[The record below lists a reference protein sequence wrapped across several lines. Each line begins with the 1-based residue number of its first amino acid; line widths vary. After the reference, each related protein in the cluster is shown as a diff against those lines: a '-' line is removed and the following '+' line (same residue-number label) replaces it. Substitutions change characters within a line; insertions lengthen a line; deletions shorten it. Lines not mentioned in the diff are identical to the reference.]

1 MSCRRLPA
9 LVSAWLIALAVLWAP
24 SAQAG
29 PRADVQRRLT
39 AAMESY
45 DLLEYEAARKLLLAA
60 LELAKEGGLADD
72 PLTARVHLALGIV
85 SFAGLQDK
93 PAAKRSFV
101 EALTIDPKVVL
112 DPAYKTPEMSA
123 MLEGLREKVARS
135 APPPRDPPRDPP
147 REGAEVDC
155 LTLSGLRHRAIE
167 SAPRGSPLRLSAAL
181 GGDIEAQRVSVFYRA
196 VRATE
201 FQEVRLTRDR
211 DCVYAGAIPAAA
223 MSGELLYYYI
233 AALGKSGLVVAS
245 SGAAGAPHLLEL
257 TGAQVAAEPRRPAP
271 DERARP
277 PRGAPDGQN
286 DGQSDGHGEGKPDGQ
301 SQGKTEGK
309 TDRRADLSAGA
320 GELRPPP
327 RGEGSLDATVSP
339 SRPRQRSPRFSVA
352 LGAASGLG
360 YVTGETEQ
368 LRNEVK
374 CCIAPG
380 WFTVLADF
388 GYAISP
394 RWTLG
399 AALRLGFPI
408 GANIDGHSPLGPA
421 GFARARYAFSRSPS
435 TLYVAGQLGA
445 GIIRNTLK
453 LSDTTDPEMDTDVVA
468 LGPLLAGGSMGYL
481 AGLGSRLSLRFELTA
496 IMGLPVVSELGTSR
510 LNFGVQMDATVGLGV
525 HF

>member
-1 MSCRRLPA
+1 MSCRLSA
-9 LVSAWLIALAVLWAP
+9 LLSAWLVAVAALWAP
-24 SAQAG
+24 PAWAG
-29 PRADVQRRLT
+29 PRADVQRRLSG
-39 AAMESY
+39 AMESY

-60 LELAKEGGLADD
+60 LELAKEGGLGDD

-85 SFAGLQDK
+85 YFAGLQDK

-101 EALTIDPKVVL
+101 EALTIDPQVAL
-112 DPAYKTPEMSA
+112 DPAYKTADMSA
-123 MLEGLREKVARS
+123 LLESLREKVARS
-135 APPPRDPPRDPP
+135 APPPREPRAA
-147 REGAEVDC
+147 GEVDC

-167 SAPRGSPLRLSAAL
+167 SAARGAPLRITAAL

-201 FQEVRLTRDR
+201 FQEARLSRER
-211 DCVYAGAIPAAA
+211 DCVYVGAIPAAA
-223 MSGELLYYYI
+223 LNGELLYYYI
-233 AALGKSGLVVAS
+233 AALNKAGLVVAS

-257 TGAQVAAEPRRPAP
+257 TGAAVEPRRPP
-271 DERARP
+271 PQERVPPPPAEEVEAERP
-277 PRGAPDGQN
+277 R
-286 DGQSDGHGEGKPDGQ
+286 SDPP
-301 SQGKTEGK
+301 
-309 TDRRADLSAGA
+309 AGA
-320 GELRPPP
+320 GELRAPA
-327 RGEGSLDATVSP
+327 RGEGGLGTTVSP
-339 SRPRQRSPRFSVA
+339 SRATSRPSRFSVA

-380 WFTVLADF
+380 WFTLLAEV
-388 GYAISP
+388 GYAIAP

-408 GANIDGHSPLGPA
+408 GANIEGHSPLGPA
-421 GFARARYAFSRSPS
+421 GFARVRYSFSRSPS
-435 TLYVAGQLGA
+435 TLYLAGQLGG

-468 LGPLLAGGSMGYL
+468 LGPLLAGGSVGYA
-481 AGLGSRLSLRFELTA
+481 AGLGSRLALRFELTA